1 LAGHLFPQ
9 VKRHAVIFKAKID
22 PKRGQSAA
30 TMFELIFH
38 TAVHNVR
45 IGHQSPIIGLVL
57 SMLQTIMMVAGF
69 YVMFHF
75 AGMRGSAIRGDYIL
89 YIFSGIFMFMLHTK
103 AMGAVMK
110 ADGPTSNMMKHAPMN
125 TIVAI
130 CGSALSALYLQMLA
144 LFVVLWFYHSM
155 FNPIT
160 IEQPVQVMGM
170 MLTSWGSG
178 AAIGMLFRSASPWNP
193 KLVSVIS
200 GLYMRLNMIS
210 SGKMF
215 VANTMPSA
223 FVAIFDWNPLFHTID
238 QGRGFIFLNYNP
250 HYSSITYPI
259 VITLICIVIGLMG
272 EFYTKQYASLSW
284 QQGK

>member
-1 LAGHLFPQ
+1 M
-9 VKRHAVIFKAKID
+9 IFKAKID

-144 LFVVLWFYHSM
+144 LFVVLWFYHAI
-155 FNPIT
+155 FNPIS

-170 MLTSWGSG
+170 MLISWGSG
-178 AAIGMLFRSASPWNP
+178 AAIGMLFRSAMPWNP
-193 KLVSVIS
+193 KLVSIIS

-215 VANTMPSA
+215 VANTMPSPL
-223 FVAIFDWNPLFHTID
+223 VKVFDWNPLFHTID

-250 HYSSITYPI
+250 HYSSIAYPI
-259 VITLICIVIGLMG
+259 IITLICIVIGLMG